1 MTFYKR
7 ISGMPIERKDR
18 SFDIIFDQVSLD
30 HVPAEYILEIIIEL
44 MDGSSISM
52 TKEDLIEIER
62 SGKDIV
68 SHLMKDDIKD
78 IQVKIDFELVKSD
91 VQNGVGGFLG
101 KYFKE

>member
-1 MTFYKR
+1 
-7 ISGMPIERKDR
+7 MPIERKDR

-44 MDGSSISM
+44 MDGNSISM
-52 TKEDLIEIER
+52 TREDLIEIER

-91 VQNGVGGFLG
+91 VINGVGGFLG